1 MPTTNRKIE
10 LRIKRLKLLK
20 NDLNYYIIL
29 SEKGFQSLVLSNP
42 LSNSPCAPFNPCLF
56 GGHCL
61 PDGEDYTC
69 LCPADRGGSHCERK
83 PPGIKKIN
91 K

>member
-1 MPTTNRKIE
+1 MI
-10 LRIKRLKLLK
+10 
-20 NDLNYYIIL
+20 LNYYIIL